1 MCRVQFACTFR
12 VPAGTASQ
20 FFVQAA
26 RAFETAPTAM
36 APDDKSRRDV
46 SDLSFFETFR
56 AADDKCDSAAA
67 RRSGPGRRRRPKGRS
82 GAKHLDATEH
92 GGTMSRRRQPV
103 IASSW
108 AAWWSPLC
116 GTMFEALFTGP
127 IALARQASACDV
139 TSSST
144 ELHSEHEQ
152 VNIAQ
157 TTTSVVAS
165 PAETGFDRAFSWSFE
180 HETQS
185 GDSRQMV
192 VSTAVIC
199 FSRKPSTANCGDTAV
214 EEFFTREIGV
224 NCNSRRLNDFHI
236 ETKRCSGETFNI
248 PLSCISLML

>member
-26 RAFETAPTAM
+26 GAFETAPTAM

-82 GAKHLDATEH
+82 VAKHLDATEH
-92 GGTMSRRRQPV
+92 GGTMSQRRQPV
-103 IASSW
+103 IAVIVGGVRLQPDPGL
-108 AAWWSPLC
+108 WWS
-116 GTMFEALFTGP
+116 GP
-127 IALARQASACDV
+127 IGFPEVMRVVRSPLPIR

-144 ELHSEHEQ
+144 ELHGEHEQ

-165 PAETGFDRAFSWSFE
+165 PAETGFDRA
-180 HETQS
+180 
-185 GDSRQMV
+185 
-192 VSTAVIC
+192 
-199 FSRKPSTANCGDTAV
+199 
-214 EEFFTREIGV
+214 
-224 NCNSRRLNDFHI
+224 
-236 ETKRCSGETFNI
+236 
-248 PLSCISLML
+248 LS